1 MEGKLDTLQKN
12 EIAEGVDIRLRVA
25 GPTIRAFACL
35 IDFVIQVVVLI
46 ILRIALL
53 MLAIVSPEL
62 YEGLI
67 ILVMFAIW
75 WLYTVVFEASKLGAT
90 LGKLM
95 LGLRVVQSSGAPL
108 TLQHSVI
115 RNLLRVADMLP
126 VGYCIGLA
134 SCMCTRNFQRL
145 GDLAADTVVIY
156 KDPKINPALLKMP
169 LLHAQQ
175 AEPLVPTSPLT
186 REEQEAIVK
195 YADRVV
201 DWSPDRQQ
209 ELAGHAKTL
218 THQTG
223 PSGVMRLLGIAKWI
237 RSHS

>member
-1 MEGKLDTLQKN
+1 MDGKLDTLQKS

-25 GPTIRAFACL
+25 GPTIRGFACL
-35 IDFVIQVVVLI
+35 IDVIIQIAVYIIIAVAISMLALLSLEMYEGILMLSLFVI
-46 ILRIALL
+46 
-53 MLAIVSPEL
+53 
-62 YEGLI
+62 
-67 ILVMFAIW
+67 W
-75 WLYTVVFEASKLGAT
+75 WIYTIVFEASKLGAT

-108 TLQHSVI
+108 PFRPATI
-115 RNLLRVADMLP
+115 RNLLRIADFLP
-126 VGYCIGLA
+126 FFYGIGLV

-156 KDPKINPALLKMP
+156 KDPKIDPALLKMP

-201 DWSPDRQQ
+201 DWSPERQQ
-209 ELAGHAKTL
+209 ELAGHAKVL
-218 THQTG
+218 TRQTG
-223 PSGVMRLLGIAKWI
+223 PHGVMRLLGIAKWI